1 MDQIVL
7 DHIDKCSQSFDYF
20 VRNELGATP
29 NEDQQ
34 EFIDAFQAA
43 CDGTGKE
50 DISGRSGHG
59 TGKTASLAW
68 SILWVGLTKEDAKI
82 PTTAPVAAQLKNL
95 LIPEVGKWVKKMS
108 SDFQGLVEVQT
119 MDVKFH
125 NGNACFARTAS
136 KDNTESLAGVHASFV
151 YYVIDEASGIDQ
163 AVFDV
168 IEGALTGNYVR
179 VMFSN
184 PTRTIGTF
192 YDSHHKNRSMFKTLH
207 FSSETSSN
215 VKPAWIKKMADK
227 YGVDSD
233 VYRVRV
239 KGDFPKAN
247 TSGLFSLDELENAQN
262 RLADTAGAVILGI
275 DVARFG
281 NDSSVHCVREGLQ
294 VEEFETRQKND
305 TVQVASWSAFKFNKV
320 GADAAIIDTIGVGG
334 GVFDQMRKQGYYV
347 IDGNFSSDA
356 DDKKTYLN
364 KRAECYF
371 RLKEAIGIIGLPSDE
386 ELIEELLA
394 INYSFTESG
403 RIKIESK
410 ELIKEN
416 LGRSPDKSDSLALT
430 FFTTVHSNREYVEAS
445 EGGSY
450 YGDDYYEPNNIV

>member
-1 MDQIVL
+1 MDQIIL
-7 DHIDKCSQSFDYF
+7 DHIDNCAKSFDYF
-20 VRNELGATP
+20 VRNELGAEP

-43 CDGTGKE
+43 CDGKGKQ

-108 SDFQGLVEVQT
+108 LDFQALVEVQT

-136 KDNTESLAGVHASFV
+136 KDNTEALAGVHASFV

-163 AVFDV
+163 RVFDV

-192 YDSHHKNRSMFKTLH
+192 YDSHHKNRAMFKTLH
-207 FSSETSSN
+207 FCSERSSN
-215 VKPAWIKKMADK
+215 VKPAWVKMMADK
-227 YGVDSD
+227 YGTDSD

-247 TSGLFSLDELENAQN
+247 TSGLFSLDELEAAQN
-262 RLADTAGAVILGI
+262 RLADTSGAVILAV

-281 NDSSVHCVREGLQ
+281 SDTSVHCVREGLQ
-294 VEEFETRQKND
+294 FEPFDQRAKLD
-305 TVQVASWSAFKFNKV
+305 TTEVSSWTAYKFNKV
-320 GADAAIIDTIGVGG
+320 QADAAIIDTIGIGA
-334 GVFDQMRKQGYYV
+334 GVFDQMKKQGFYV
-347 IDGNFSSDA
+347 VDGNFASAA
-356 DDKKTYLN
+356 DDPNTYLN

-371 RLKEAIGIIGLPSDE
+371 RLKEAIGIIGLPTDE
-386 ELIEELLA
+386 ELVEELLA
-394 INYSFTESG
+394 INFSYTESG
-403 RIKIESK
+403 KIKIESK
-410 ELIKEN
+410 ESIKEE
-416 LGRSPDKSDSLALT
+416 LGRSPDKADSAALT
-430 FFTTVHSNREYVEAS
+430 FFTTVHTYKDFAKGSEYD
-445 EGGSY
+445 GY